1 MTSGRSPLADLF
13 IDPGRIT
20 DRDSMAALGLSHSPI
35 TSLVVPRPIGWIS
48 TLSRTGIANLAPFS
62 FFNMVSQSPPMVMFC
77 ANATHADGGDKDS
90 LRNAR
95 DTGEFVANL
104 ATWDL
109 RDKMNISSCTA
120 PRGIDEFEVA
130 GLGKAPSRV
139 VRAPRVAESP
149 VNLECK
155 VIQFVDLPR
164 DEHSGLANTVT
175 FGRVVG
181 VHIQAGL
188 IANGRVQTHNAMP
201 LARLGYLDY
210 AVLGEVFEMNRPGWP
225 VKGS

>member
-1 MTSGRSPLADLF
+1 MTAPKPPLADLF
-13 IDPGRIT
+13 LDT
-20 DRDSMAALGLSHSPI
+20 DRLTNRDSMAALGLSHSPV

-48 TLSRTGIANLAPFS
+48 TLSRAGVANLAPFS

-77 ANATHADGGDKDS
+77 ANAAHSDGGDKDS

-95 DTGEFVANL
+95 ETGEFVANL

-109 RDKMNISSCTA
+109 REKMNITSSPA
-120 PRGIDEFEVA
+120 PRGMDEFQVA
-130 GLGKAPSRV
+130 GLAKAPSRI

-149 VNLECK
+149 ISLECK
-155 VIQFVDLPR
+155 VIQFVDLPK
-164 DEHSGLANTVT
+164 DERSGVANTAT

-181 VHIQAGL
+181 VHIHAGL
-188 IANGRVQTHNAMP
+188 IADGRVQSHKAMP

-210 AVLGEVFEMNRPGWP
+210 SVLGEIFVMNRPAWP
-225 VKGS
+225 VNGK